1 MHLAK
6 RHQNELLM
14 IKAILW
20 SLLPSK
26 LFKGTLYRQGSAA
39 LILLCSSFLFSMS
52 TWANTGLGGIQ
63 KKDLVPILM
72 CVWDPI
78 GKAGPAA
85 QIMAEAKI
93 YAANW
98 GVDLSYV
105 VYSDER
111 IAIDEFKLG
120 RCDAVNML
128 GFRAREFNSLT
139 GSLGA
144 IGAIPSYE
152 AMGIVIKSLSSK
164 KAAKLMR
171 IGDYEVIA
179 MGPAG
184 AIFMFTRDRSI
195 LLPGDFAGKRMAV
208 LDDIPESAYLSKK
221 HGITPVASSIFNS
234 ILKFNNGSVD
244 LTAAPAIVYEPF
256 EMHKGI
262 EPGGG
267 IYAEP
272 FVFITMQVIARWEK
286 FPADFAQKARSK
298 AVQEYSKWVKF
309 LTDPEATI
317 PEEYWIDIPDHLYDY
332 WVEDFR
338 QSRIELGELG
348 IYDQRTLKLMRKVR
362 CKLEPE
368 SAECSASRKE

>member
-1 MHLAK
+1 MNLRTH
-6 RHQNELLM
+6 
-14 IKAILW
+14 
-20 SLLPSK
+20 SLL
-26 LFKGTLYRQGSAA
+26 LFV
-39 LILLCSSFLFSMS
+39 LITHLLSPHSFAS
-52 TWANTGLGGIQ
+52 TPNDPTA
-63 KKDLVPILM
+63 KPDLVPILM

-93 YAANW
+93 YAFNW

-120 RCDAVNML
+120 RCDAVNLL
-128 GFRAREFNSLT
+128 GFRAREFNTFT

-144 IGAIPSYE
+144 IGAVPSYE
-152 AMGIVIKSLSSK
+152 ALGVIVKSISSP
-164 KAAKLMR
+164 KAAKFMR
-171 IGDYEVIA
+171 KGDYEIIGV
-179 MGPAG
+179 GPAG

-195 LLPGDFAGKRMAV
+195 LLPADFAGKRMAV

-221 HGITPVASSIFNS
+221 YGITPVSSTIFNS

-256 EMHKGI
+256 EMHKGL
-262 EPGGG
+262 EPDGG

-272 FVFITMQVIARWEK
+272 FLYITMQVVVRWEK
-286 FPADFAQKARSK
+286 FPADFAQKARNK
-298 AVQEYSKWVKF
+298 AVEKYLDFVKF
-309 LTDPEATI
+309 VKDPEGRI
-317 PEEYWIDIPDHLYDY
+317 PEHHWIDIPDDLYDY

-338 QSRIELGELG
+338 QSRLELGEMG

-362 CKLEPE
+362 CKLEPK
-368 SAECSASRKE
+368 SAECSANRKE

>member
-1 MHLAK
+1 
-6 RHQNELLM
+6 M
-14 IKAILW
+14 IFKKAVLTLIFISI
-20 SLLPSK
+20 SLTS
-26 LFKGTLYRQGSAA
+26 TA
-39 LILLCSSFLFSMS
+39 L
-52 TWANTGLGGIQ
+52 TANQTVGG
-63 KKDLVPILM
+63 KATNLVPILA

-78 GKAGPAA
+78 GKAGPVG

-93 YAANW
+93 HAANW

-105 VYSDER
+105 VYEDER
-111 IAIDEFKLG
+111 IAIEEFKLG

-152 AMGIVIKSLSSK
+152 AMGIVLKSLSSK
-164 KAAKLMR
+164 KASKLMR
-171 IGDYEVIA
+171 NGEYEIFA
-179 MGPAG
+179 IGPAG
-184 AIFMFTRDRSI
+184 AIFMFTRDRTI

-221 HGITPVASSIFNS
+221 HGITPVSSTIFNS

-256 EMHKGI
+256 EMHKGL
-262 EPGGG
+262 EPNGG
-267 IYAEP
+267 IYEEP
-272 FVFITMQVIARWEK
+272 FLFITMQVVARWEK
-286 FPADFAQKARSK
+286 FPEGFAQKARDQ
-298 AVQEYSKWVKF
+298 AMREYNRFVKWLV
-309 LTDPEATI
+309 DPEATI
-317 PEEYWIDIPDHLYDY
+317 PEEYWIEIPKHLYDY

-338 QSRIELGELG
+338 QSRIELGEMG
-348 IYDQRTLKLMRKVR
+348 IYDSRTLKLMRKVR

-368 SAECSASRKE
+368 NAECSAARKE